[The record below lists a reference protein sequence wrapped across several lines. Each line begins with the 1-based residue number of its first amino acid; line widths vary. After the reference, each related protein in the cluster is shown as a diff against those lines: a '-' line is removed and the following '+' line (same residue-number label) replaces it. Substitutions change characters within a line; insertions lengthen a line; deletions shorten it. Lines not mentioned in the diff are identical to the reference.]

1 MGSDNQMRRIPS
13 GMVLLIGTGVLWGTI
28 GVASRGVFEHSAL
41 DPVAVTWIRTLL
53 ASPICILAVWLSG
66 GRRLLRF
73 STRDLLIMLGL
84 GLLLVSYQWLY
95 LAAIEQI
102 GVTTATLISL
112 CGAPMIVAV
121 LSVVLLREQLSRPQ
135 LVALAGALTGTGL
148 LIGRPTEM
156 AGGNGIFGVL
166 LALGCAL
173 GMGIHAMGS
182 RQIAGRIHP
191 IVVLAIGFSTGAV
204 ALAPLVVMRG
214 LHPRAEPVAWVLLIY
229 LAAGPS
235 VLAYFLYQRGL
246 RDVPA
251 SMATIVTLLEPMIA
265 AVLAWFF
272 FGERLGV
279 IGLMGAVLLLGS
291 IWILSTRA
299 IRRTPNP
306 VQLVVEAE
314 G

>member
-1 MGSDNQMRRIPS
+1 VGSDNQTRGIPS

-73 STRDLLIMLGL
+73 PKRDLLIMIGL
-84 GLLLVSYQWLY
+84 GLMLVFYQWLY

-112 CGAPMIVAV
+112 CGAPVIVAV
-121 LSVVLLREQLSRPQ
+121 LSVLLLREQLSRPQ

-148 LIGRPTEM
+148 LIGRPSEM
-156 AGGNGIFGVL
+156 AGGNGTLGVL

-173 GMGIHAMGS
+173 GMAIHVMGS

-204 ALAPLVVMRG
+204 ALAPLVAARG
-214 LHPRAEPVAWVLLIY
+214 WHPQASPGAWVLLVY
-229 LAAGPS
+229 LAAVPS

-251 SMATIVTLLEPMIA
+251 SMATVVTLLEPMIA

-272 FGERLGV
+272 FDERLGV
-279 IGLMGAVLLLGS
+279 AGSIGGVLLLVS
-291 IWILSTRA
+291 IWVLSTYA
-299 IRRTPNP
+299 IGRGPNP
-306 VQLVVEAE
+306 VQMVVETE
-314 G
+314 E